1 MKKNISSLKNYRNLK
16 VLVTGSTG
24 FKGAWLC
31 NWLILLGSKVIG
43 VGLKPEKESII
54 FDALK
59 INKKVSQYFVD
70 IKNFDRINRI
80 IKKEKPDIIF
90 HLAAQSIVSYSFIN
104 PLETFGTN
112 VIGSANILESVKIN
126 KIPNLVYITS
136 DKCYLNLDKKVS
148 YKESDILGGLDNY
161 SSSKASEELLFKSYF
176 HSYFR
181 KNYISI
187 ATARAGNVIGG
198 GDFKKDRI
206 VPDVIKSLQS
216 NKVVFIRNPNATRP
230 WQHILEPLSGYLI
243 LGEKLINKK
252 LNSKIIPNWNFGPN
266 RKNCKKVKFIVQSLI
281 NEWGEKNHKII
292 IKKSKNFH
300 ESKLL
305 SLNIDKAK
313 KELSWKPNLTLNET
327 IEFTVDWYKSFFTG
341 NDVEDLSNQQINYY
355 SHK

>member
-1 MKKNISSLKNYRNLK
+1 MKKNISLLKNYKNLK

-43 VGLKPEKESII
+43 VGLKPEKDSII
-54 FDALK
+54 FNALK
-59 INKKVSQYFVD
+59 INKKVNQYFVD
-70 IKNFDRINRI
+70 IKNFNKIDKI

-90 HLAAQSIVSYSFIN
+90 HLAAQSIVSSSFKN

-112 VIGSANILESVKIN
+112 VIGSANILESVKTN

-136 DKCYLNLDKKVS
+136 DKCYLNLDTKFS
-148 YKESDILGGLDNY
+148 YKESDVLGGLDNY
-161 SSSKASEELLFKSYF
+161 SSSKASAELLFKSYF
-176 HSYFR
+176 LSYFKR
-181 KNYISI
+181 NYISI

-206 VPDVIKSLQS
+206 VPDVIKSLKS
-216 NKVVFIRNPNATRP
+216 DKKVFLRNPNATRP
-230 WQHILEPLSGYLI
+230 WQHVLEPLSGYLI

-252 LNSKIIPNWNFGPN
+252 LNSKIIPNWNFGPY
-266 RKNCKKVKFIVQSLI
+266 RKNCKKVKFIVQLLI
-281 NEWGEKNHKII
+281 KEWGKKNHKII
-292 IKKSKNFH
+292 IKKDKTFH

-313 KELSWKPNLTLNET
+313 KELNWEPTLTLNES
-327 IEFTVDWYKSFFTG
+327 IEFTVDWYKNFFLH
-341 NDVEDLSNQQINYY
+341 NDVEDISNQQIDYY
-355 SHK
+355 SDK